1 MSTAGRCAIEAKKG
15 NKLIIDANGLG
26 AGVADRL
33 QEDGIPATAYKGSF
47 GTNLRDK
54 SGYLKF
60 KNLRSCAWW
69 YMRESFD
76 PEGIIKLAIPDE
88 KDLIADLTAPDF
100 KYESG
105 GVISVEKKEDVK
117 KKVGRST
124 DLGDALAMSCVPVIR
139 PVIEILTF

>member
-1 MSTAGRCAIEAKKG
+1 
-15 NKLIIDANGLG
+15 
-26 AGVADRL
+26 
-33 QEDGIPATAYKGSF
+33 
-47 GTNLRDK
+47 
-54 SGYLKF
+54 
-60 KNLRSCAWW
+60 
-69 YMRESFD
+69 MRESFD